1 MAGITPPL
9 PKSMPRLLLV
19 TALAF
24 LCAAAK
30 PVLGAT
36 PVDLLEA
43 TSDLLTAAQ
52 SGDFSAADRA
62 LRAGAKPEDARDE
75 NGNNA
80 LHWAAWHGHAAI
92 VTLLLEGGALVD
104 ATDGPND
111 GNTALMKAAWN
122 AHDPRH
128 VATVEA
134 LLRKGADIE
143 AKNVY
148 GMTALM
154 NAAMSGRAD
163 VVRALLKGRADPKV
177 GDQGGV
183 TALHK
188 AAYKGYNDVCEALVD
203 AGADINQPRHDGITP
218 IMLAESEKKMGT
230 VALLKAKGA
239 ETPKMER
246 MPDVEYNSN
255 AEL

>member
-1 MAGITPPL
+1 MDSRLRT
-9 PKSMPRLLLV
+9 LLLLA
-19 TALAF
+19 ALAF
-24 LCAAAK
+24 LCTAK
-30 PVLGAT
+30 PAPGAT
-36 PVDLLEA
+36 PIDLLQA
-43 TSDLLTAAQ
+43 TSDLLAAAQ
-52 SGDFSAADRA
+52 SGDFSVADRA
-62 LRAGAKPEDARDE
+62 LRVGAIPEDARDE

-80 LHWAAWHGHAAI
+80 LHWAAWHGHVAV
-92 VTLLLEGGALVD
+92 VTRLLEAGAQVD

-134 LLRKGADIE
+134 LLAKGADVE

-163 VVRALLKGRADPKV
+163 VVRTLLGPKGKADPKV

-188 AAYKGYNDVCEALVD
+188 AAYKGYNDVCEALVE
-203 AGADINQPRHDGITP
+203 AGADVN
-218 IMLAESEKKMGT
+218 
-230 VALLKAKGA
+230 GA
-239 ETPKMER
+239 AIII
-246 MPDVEYNSN
+246 S
-255 AEL
+255 

>member
-1 MAGITPPL
+1 MRQFCLTIL
-9 PKSMPRLLLV
+9 
-19 TALAF
+19 
-24 LCAAAK
+24 
-30 PVLGAT
+30 VLGVSSQVLMTPGSAQPT
-36 PVDLLEA
+36 PVDLLES
-43 TSDLLTAAQ
+43 TSELLTAAQ
-52 SGDFSAADRA
+52 SGDFSMADRA
-62 LRAGAKPEDARDE
+62 LRIGAKPADARDE

-80 LHWAAWHGHAAI
+80 LHWAAWHGHTPI
-92 VTLLLEGGALVD
+92 VALLLDYGAAVD

-128 VATVEA
+128 VATIEA
-134 LLRKGADIE
+134 LLAKGADVE

-154 NAAMSGRAD
+154 NAAMSGQVD
-163 VVRALLKGRADPKV
+163 VVRTLLEKGRADPKV

-188 AAYKGYNDVCEALVD
+188 AAYKGFTDVCEALING
-203 AGADINQPRHDGITP
+203 GADVNQARHDGITP

-230 VALLKAKGA
+230 VALLKSKGA
-239 ETPKMER
+239 QTPKMER
-246 MPDVEYNSN
+246 MKEP
-255 AEL
+255 EL